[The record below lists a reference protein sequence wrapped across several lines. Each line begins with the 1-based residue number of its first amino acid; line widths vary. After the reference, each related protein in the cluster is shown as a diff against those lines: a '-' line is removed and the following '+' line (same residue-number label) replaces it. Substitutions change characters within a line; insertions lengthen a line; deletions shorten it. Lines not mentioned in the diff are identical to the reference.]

1 MIASLSGKL
10 ETVSGEGALINVGG
24 VGFRVAMPTTD
35 LSALGAPGA
44 EVKVFTHLHVRE
56 DNLSLFGFASAEELW
71 LFETLLGVTGLGPK
85 LALAMLSTLS
95 PEQITMA
102 IATGSTDMLNMI
114 PGIGKKVANR
124 IVLELKEKIG
134 AGWIAAPATQAA
146 QENTEVLTALTSLGY
161 SAAEAVKAVAALPA
175 EREDLDLEEKI
186 KLALQYFG
194 SR

>member
-10 ETVSGEGALINVGG
+10 ESVSGEGAIINVGG
-24 VGFRVAMPTTD
+24 VGFRVSMPTTA
-35 LSALGAPGA
+35 LSALGKPGS
-44 EVKVFTHLHVRE
+44 EVKVYTHLHVRE
-56 DNLSLFGFASAEELW
+56 DNLSLYGFASADELW

-85 LALAMLSTLS
+85 LALAMLSALS

-134 AGWIAAPATQAA
+134 AEWIATPATQIA
-146 QENTEVLTALTSLGY
+146 QENTDVLSALTSLGY
-161 SAAEAVKAVAALPA
+161 SPAEAVKAVASLPA
-175 EREDLDLEEKI
+175 DQELDLEEKI

-194 SR
+194 SK